1 MKEIKEK
8 ERERQQ
14 KNLRRRYNKYKTEA
28 VLLFPIPHLFLNR
41 KPELRSSK
49 IVRRRTS
56 AFVSN
61 QTPTNL
67 EHQ

>member
-1 MKEIKEK
+1 MKEIKDK

-28 VLLFPIPHLFLNR
+28 VLLFPILHLFLNR

-49 IVRRRTS
+49 IVRRRTT
-56 AFVSN
+56 AFVPN
-61 QTPTNL
+61 QTPTSP
-67 EHQ
+67 ECQ

>member
-1 MKEIKEK
+1 MKEIKDI

-28 VLLFPIPHLFLNR
+28 VLLFPIPQLFLNR

-49 IVRRRTS
+49 IVRRRTT
-56 AFVSN
+56 AFVLN

-67 EHQ
+67 ERQ

>member
-1 MKEIKEK
+1 MKEIKDI

-49 IVRRRTS
+49 IVRRRTT
-56 AFVSN
+56 AFVPN

-67 EHQ
+67 ERQ